1 MKIVDFLSADEVFL
15 DVSESS
21 KADLL
26 QKIAALAAPKTGYSA
41 PVIFEA
47 LVERERL
54 GTTGIGK
61 GVAIPHARLA
71 QLDNLFCA
79 FIRVN
84 PAVDFESIDRK
95 PVDLV
100 FILLVPEE
108 SGADHLK
115 ALARISKLLRNEEIC
130 QSLREVQTPAD
141 AMALIKKV
149 DTDE

>member
-1 MKIVDFLSADEVFL
+1 MKIVDFLSAGEVFL
-15 DVSESS
+15 DVKESS
-21 KADLL
+21 KTDLL
-26 QKIAALAAPKTGYSA
+26 QKIAELAAPKTGCSA

-61 GVAIPHARLA
+61 GVAIPHARLS

-79 FIRVN
+79 FVRAT
-84 PAVDFESIDRK
+84 PPVDFESIDSK

-100 FILLVPEE
+100 FVLLVPEE

-115 ALARISKLLRNEEIC
+115 ALARISKLLRNEEVC
-130 QSLREVQTPAD
+130 QSLREVQTPED
-141 AMALIKKV
+141 AMSVIKKV